1 MVPPELP
8 MQTAMAVNTA
18 LIALMRAAVFC
29 TEPFRVPIAGKVD
42 TMLFDKTGTLT
53 SDKLVAMG
61 IMAPSGAEGKFS
73 ELLPCPETTKTASLV
88 IAGCHSL
95 VQVDGKTFGDPLE
108 QAALMG
114 IKWRFDPK
122 TQNAQ
127 PTEHFND
134 PFRDAAVAEAGAYTR
149 PHGCST

>member
-1 MVPPELP
+1 MSVSPW
-8 MQTAMAVNTA
+8 
-18 LIALMRAAVFC
+18 
-29 TEPFRVPIAGKVD
+29 
-42 TMLFDKTGTLT
+42 
-53 SDKLVAMG
+53 
-61 IMAPSGAEGKFS
+61 
-73 ELLPCPETTKTASLV
+73 SLV